1 MATSSIN
8 ENVYINMFMLLFHYL
23 RRDMA
28 FELPGIW
35 APGSPHPNLRILWA
49 RRNSASL
56 GAPGE
61 VKTSSLIIFS
71 CLKNDLSTEYQKIY
85 ERMLRMVEFQLFEST
100 RILNDLEFWVGWF
113 WSLKKCSHA
122 TIDTLASEG
131 NALDCS
137 HQGWN
142 HVVSSRVSLS
152 ESGDS

>member
-8 ENVYINMFMLLFHYL
+8 ENDYIYIYTVYILYMFMLLFHDL

-56 GAPGE
+56 GVPGE

-71 CLKNDLSTEYQKIY
+71 CLKNDLSTEYQNIY
-85 ERMLRMVEFQLFEST
+85 ERTLRMVEFQLFEST
-100 RILNDLEFWVGWF
+100 RILNDLEF
-113 WSLKKCSHA
+113 
-122 TIDTLASEG
+122 
-131 NALDCS
+131 
-137 HQGWN
+137 
-142 HVVSSRVSLS
+142 
-152 ESGDS
+152 

>member
-8 ENVYINMFMLLFHYL
+8 ENVYIHMFMLLFHDL

-35 APGSPHPNLRILWA
+35 APRSPHPNLRILWA

-100 RILNDLEFWVGWF
+100 RILNGLEF
-113 WSLKKCSHA
+113 
-122 TIDTLASEG
+122 
-131 NALDCS
+131 
-137 HQGWN
+137 
-142 HVVSSRVSLS
+142 
-152 ESGDS
+152 